1 MGSRTSD
8 SGASAREVTARLATL
23 DPAALRTA
31 SVTVNVPAAAKAW
44 LGCCAALV
52 PPSPKSH
59 DHDVGL
65 PVELSENW
73 TAWFTSG
80 DAGDNVNAAE
90 GMDAAGGVEES
101 DGVDEPPHAAKTT
114 AATTKA
120 GAIAALRLGTN
131 PRCERHPGLKW
142 TV

>member
-8 SGASAREVTARLATL
+8 SGVSIRDVTVRLVEF
-23 DPAALRTA
+23 DPAALRTV

-59 DHDVGL
+59 DHHVGV
-65 PVELSENW
+65 PVELSENC

-80 DAGDNVNAAE
+80 DAGENVNAAE
-90 GMDAAGGVEES
+90 GMDAAG
-101 DGVDEPPHAAKTT
+101 
-114 AATTKA
+114 
-120 GAIAALRLGTN
+120 
-131 PRCERHPGLKW
+131 
-142 TV
+142 